1 MSIKLTIDK
10 TAFDALNDQQ
20 KPLYIEKDGSYVLDV
35 EGGAVA
41 QADFDAQ
48 KTTIEELKGQV
59 NGPDGKSWKDMFE
72 GSQNAN
78 KAIRGERDGFEG
90 ELKKWQAL
98 GKLEDVQ
105 KQKDELD
112 AFRKKGEGLDA
123 LQKENTEL
131 KGSVRSLTD
140 ERDNLK
146 TQAENLTKER
156 DELAKFKTEAE
167 KLTAFNKAQEQIT
180 AEVEKL
186 EGANKRAMNRS
197 LIERYIAGELIFDD
211 KGNLFC
217 KSKNQS
223 LAAYAKEY
231 LEDYQL
237 FAVAPNTPGKA
248 TPPNYGGP
256 GGQGTG
262 VVDAASISALLGL
275 SPSK

>member
-1 MSIKLTIDK
+1 MSIKLAIDAEAYK
-10 TAFDALNDQQ
+10 GLNDQQ
-20 KPLYIEKDGSYVLDV
+20 KPLYVEKDGSYVLDV
-35 EGGAVA
+35 EGGAVP

-48 KTTIEELKGQV
+48 KTAMEELKEQV
-59 NGPDGKSWKDMFE
+59 NGPEGKPWKEMFE

-78 KAIRGERDGFEG
+78 KAIRGERDNFEG

-98 GKLEDVQ
+98 GKLEEVQ

-112 AFRKKGEGLDA
+112 AYKKKGEGLDA

-131 KGSVRSLTD
+131 KGSLRALTD
-140 ERDNLK
+140 ERDNFK
-146 TQAENLTKER
+146 SQAESLTKER

-167 KLTAFNKAQEQIT
+167 KLTAYNKAQEQIT

-197 LIERYIAGELIFDD
+197 LIERYNAGELSFDD
-211 KGNLFC
+211 KGNLYC

-237 FAVAPNTPGKA
+237 YQVAPNTPGKA
-248 TPPNYGGP
+248 NPPNRGTQ

-275 SPSK
+275 SPKQ